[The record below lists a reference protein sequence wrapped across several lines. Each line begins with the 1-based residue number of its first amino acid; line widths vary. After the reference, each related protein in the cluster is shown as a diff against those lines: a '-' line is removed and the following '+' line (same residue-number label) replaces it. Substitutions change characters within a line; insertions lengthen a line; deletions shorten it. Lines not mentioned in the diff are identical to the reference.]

1 MKKNILFFAAV
12 IAAIALLLSVGK
24 LMSNRASAGG
34 ESAGLKIGEVIG
46 ANAPDFEL
54 RVIDGNGKTM
64 KLADLRGKAVLVN
77 FWATWC
83 GPCKIEMPWFVELQK
98 KYGPD
103 GLVIL
108 GVAMDDSGEKAISD
122 FAKEMQV
129 NYPVVQGTEK
139 VGQLYGGVEGLPM
152 TFFVDR
158 SGKIVERQFGLASES
173 VFVDGIKKALG
184 EPQGAKSA
192 SGQ

>member
-1 MKKNILFFAAV
+1 MRHGTTMAAV
-12 IAAIALLLSVGK
+12 GYK
-24 LMSNRASAGG
+24 
-34 ESAGLKIGEVIG
+34 
-46 ANAPDFEL
+46 APDFEL
-54 RVIDGNGKTM
+54 KLIDGNGKTM
-64 KLADLRGKAVLVN
+64 KLSDLRGKAVLVN

-108 GVAMDDSGEKAISD
+108 GVAMDDSGEKEISN
-122 FAKEMQV
+122 FAKEMKV

-139 VGQLYGGVEGLPM
+139 VGQLYGGVEGLP
-152 TFFVDR
+152 TSFFVDR
-158 SGKIVERQFGLASES
+158 SGTIVGRELGLVSES
-173 VFVDGIKKALG
+173 VFVESIKKALG
-184 EPQGAKSA
+184 ESPAVPKPA